1 MWTLRM
7 AALMGAGTFAVHQ
20 MRYALSYDHEVGG
33 HGYLVPLGA
42 VLVAALLLAFA
53 ALLGR
58 VARRAEEPAPRV
70 ARLWPATSVALV
82 SVYTVQES
90 LESFISGRVPGVFE
104 HGGLVTLPLAVMI
117 GLVIALVMRGA
128 AAATR
133 LASARAPWR
142 PPASDT
148 PLLTLAPARAQRP
161 ARVAGANASARA
173 PPVVA

>member
-20 MRYALSYDHEVGG
+20 LRYALSYGHEVGG
-33 HGYLVPLGA
+33 HGYLVPVGA

-58 VARRAEEPAPRV
+58 VARRADEPAPRV

-90 LESFISGRVPGVFE
+90 LESVISGRVPGVFE
-104 HGGLVTLPLAVMI
+104 HGGLVTLPLAIAI
-117 GLVIALVMRGA
+117 GLAIALLMRGA

-133 LASARAPWR
+133 LAGARAPWR
-142 PPASDT
+142 APAADT
-148 PLLTLAPARAQRP
+148 PLRSFARPWAPVPARP
-161 ARVAGANASARA
+161 SARNLA
-173 PPVVA
+173 ARGPPVVA